1 MRGGNGKGRGGGEG
15 GIIRSGE
22 VTASGNPWGNLVCR
36 NSWRGRFWENEGM
49 RRTWDGD
56 GEIGRKR
63 VARENC
69 GNRGWTKGGRDLAWT
84 ACTMR

>member
-1 MRGGNGKGRGGGEG
+1 
-15 GIIRSGE
+15 
-22 VTASGNPWGNLVCR
+22 
-36 NSWRGRFWENEGM
+36 M